1 MAKGQQ
7 RGNREQKKPKAK
19 KPASGPAVAS
29 LQPTKGFLAGG
40 PPPTPKKKG

>member
-1 MAKGQQ
+1 MAKGQM

-19 KPASGPAVAS
+19 KTAAGPAVAS
-29 LQPTKGFLAGG
+29 SQPTKGFLAGS